1 MQYIQ
6 RANLKPFKAAAFQQ
20 WLLDN
25 ASLLAE
31 HAPEGWT
38 YVGTWFTVR
47 GFGQY
52 DCEVRWELADYAA
65 LGSGFGTEAFQQAML
80 EAQEYIDS
88 SRGGETYLMKSAA
101 DIRMQ
106 QGA

>member
-1 MQYIQ
+1 VAPGQ
-6 RANLKPFKAAAFQQ
+6 RQP
-20 WLLDN
+20 
-25 ASLLAE
+25 SCR
-31 HAPEGWT
+31 WT

-106 QGA
+106 KGA